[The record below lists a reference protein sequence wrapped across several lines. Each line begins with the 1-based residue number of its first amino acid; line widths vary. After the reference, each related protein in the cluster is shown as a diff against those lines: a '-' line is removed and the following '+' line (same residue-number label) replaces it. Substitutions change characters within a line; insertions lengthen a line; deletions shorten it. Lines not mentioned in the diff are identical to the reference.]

1 MQRMKHGLVDR
12 RIADSVVEGRRV
24 WVYTVPEGS
33 VRAGTV
39 EIVGYSAELGM
50 WVMVV
55 LVGDS
60 LLFNGFTLKRNG
72 EDEVREFMRKI
83 TRTGGR

>member
-1 MQRMKHGLVDR
+1 MKHGLVDR
-12 RIADSVVEGRRV
+12 RIADSVLGGRRV
-24 WVYTVPEGS
+24 WVYTVPEWS

-39 EIVGYSAELGM
+39 EVVGYSVGLGV

-60 LLFNGFTLKRNG
+60 LLFNGFTMKRND
-72 EDEVREFMRKI
+72 EDEVREFMRKVN
-83 TRTGGR
+83 RGF